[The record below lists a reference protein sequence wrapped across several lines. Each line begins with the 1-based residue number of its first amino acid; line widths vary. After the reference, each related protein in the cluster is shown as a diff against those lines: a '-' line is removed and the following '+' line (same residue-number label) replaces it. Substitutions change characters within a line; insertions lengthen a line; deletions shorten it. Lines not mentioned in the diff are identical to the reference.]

1 MNAAATTPPCADVT
15 TGRDADVTAPQGT
28 DATTP
33 PGTSTTTR
41 PDADAT
47 APPGTDASTPPGTDT
62 ATHPDTDTAELAA
75 YASRRLGVELVP
87 ESARADDSGWD
98 FRVVHIRATDGTHWI
113 LRRPR
118 RPEASA
124 QLAVEGAVL
133 AAVRGRIAVPVP
145 DWRLHT
151 PELVAYP
158 RLPGVAA
165 GSEDPDTLVYDWA
178 MDPLARPDRYLEPLA
193 RCLVTVHSTPLDDTW
208 ELPGA
213 HPADPVTVRSRI
225 ADKLTRARAELEL
238 PDHQVARWR
247 KWLDDDCLWPDRLVL
262 VHGDVHPGHTL
273 VESRPSGPPALS
285 GLLDWANAGV
295 GDPAADFVDMLYA
308 GGTDVLDRLLDAYR
322 TAGGEVRDGM
332 RAHVLARASFLW
344 VHVALRGLD
353 TGRPAWVE
361 TALRR
366 LAR

>member
-1 MNAAATTPPCADVT
+1 MSAAAT
-15 TGRDADVTAPQGT
+15 
-28 DATTP
+28 P
-33 PGTSTTTR
+33 PGAGAVT
-41 PDADAT
+41 
-47 APPGTDASTPPGTDT
+47 PGTDLKAPAGTDV
-62 ATHPDTDTAELAA
+62 AELAGTDVAELAGTDVAELAGTDVAELAA
-75 YASRRLGVELVP
+75 YASRRLGVALVP
-87 ESARADDSGWD
+87 ESARSDDSGWD
-98 FRVVHIRATDGTHWI
+98 FRVVHIRAADGTHWI

-118 RPEASA
+118 RPEAA
-124 QLAVEGAVL
+124 ARLAVEGAVL
-133 AAVRGRIAVPVP
+133 AAVRDRVDVPVP

-165 GSEDPDTLVYDWA
+165 GSEDPDTLVYGWSV
-178 MDPLARPDRYLEPLA
+178 DPLARPDRYLEPLA
-193 RCLVTVHSTPLDDTW
+193 RCLVAVHTTPLDGSW

-213 HPADPVTVRSRI
+213 HPADPGTVRSRV
-225 ADKLTRARAELEL
+225 ADRLARARTELEL
-238 PDHQVARWR
+238 PAHRVARWR
-247 KWLDDDCLWPDRLVL
+247 EWLDDDRLWPDRLVL

-273 VESRPSGPPALS
+273 VEPRPSGPPALS

-308 GGTDVLDRLLDAYR
+308 GGTDILDRLLDAYR
-322 TAGGEVRDGM
+322 ASGGEVRDGM